1 MRGIQPQLCERDD
14 GPGHDPYSDE
24 RRTRSERL
32 IAPVQRDTSKAPT
45 PIARHFC
52 PNEPHCELTGH
63 DVRICS
69 RKESEG
75 RTYDLLHKSASACF
89 RKQPPACPRASPT
102 ATPAQLAASMYHL
115 SDKPRPISSPS
126 RRPSIAML
134 STSRVELSVIPRSV
148 NLMKPSLALPIH
160 RDAIRCV
167 AKSRRAFDA
176 RIFG

>member
-1 MRGIQPQLCERDD
+1 MTYSPSLVSGMTDPATIRIPMNKDPVRKIDC
-14 GPGHDPYSDE
+14 PGTARY
-24 RRTRSERL
+24 
-32 IAPVQRDTSKAPT
+32 VKAPT

-134 STSRVELSVIPRSV
+134 STSRVELGVIPTSV
-148 NLMKPSLALPIH
+148 NLMKPSLALAIH

-167 AKSRRAFDA
+167 AESRRAFDA